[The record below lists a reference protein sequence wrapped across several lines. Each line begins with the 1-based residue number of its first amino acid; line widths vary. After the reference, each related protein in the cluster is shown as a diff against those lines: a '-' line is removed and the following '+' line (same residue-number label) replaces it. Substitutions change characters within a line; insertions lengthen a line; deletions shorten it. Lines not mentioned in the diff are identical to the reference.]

1 MAAAAAVVITLLL
14 ALGVVAV
21 AAVVVV
27 VMQQRDRDV
36 MALLQSLPWQPAT
49 LRGVLA
55 CKAPQQV
62 PEQLSGI
69 QKKSTVSASM
79 TLIVLKKIHF
89 VVGALNRT
97 HYVITGAVGKNH
109 QASV

>member
-21 AAVVVV
+21 AAVVV